1 MKNRLK
7 WIIWPKTVLGSI
19 HVCINL
25 MNDDF
30 DSVRDRNLDRRTHS
44 LKYSYIFWPNFFPSS
59 WTQLLIS
66 SRPEYIVVRVQSNSR
81 SSIVR
86 ATTSHG
92 LYLYIY
98 IHVHMLTWECCHNF
112 FILPIARI
120 RVCDK
125 YMEVNPGVYPPAYVA
140 NKYLIDL
147 TGIQTNT

>member
-1 MKNRLK
+1 MTENGTRKH
-7 WIIWPKTVLGSI
+7 TCV
-19 HVCINL
+19 NL
-25 MNDDF
+25 MNDF

-44 LKYSYIFWPNFFPSS
+44 LKYSYIFWPNLFLSS
-59 WTQLLIS
+59 CTQPLIS
-66 SRPEYIVVRVQSNSR
+66 SRPEYIVVRVQSNSL

-92 LYLYIY
+92 LYLYIYIY

-120 RVCDK
+120 RVYDK

-147 TGIQTNT
+147 NRIQTNT